1 VGPLKEAS
9 ECTETAGRFLACPPG
24 ITCGGTERL
33 SAIVTIQL
41 DDCNSLGAADQPAM
55 DEISKAIWQET
66 EEVLDL
72 LRRRSQNA
80 IHRQKK
86 PGILWLDELTETQ
99 GNTVIAVRQLCDE
112 SPEGV
117 TLKKL
122 AETMGV
128 TPAAASVM
136 VDLLVKKKMLKRTKS
151 KSDRRA
157 VLIRLTPDTA
167 GLFDISE
174 GTLLQTFAGL
184 QETLGK
190 ETLLDWHRILLK
202 ARVALRQLPGIQ
214 PSEDSDEHET
224 SSADVVGE

>member
-1 VGPLKEAS
+1 M
-9 ECTETAGRFLACPPG
+9 
-24 ITCGGTERL
+24 ERL
-33 SAIVTIQL
+33 SAIVTTQL
-41 DDCNSLGAADQPAM
+41 DDCNSLSTADKPSM

-72 LRRRSQNA
+72 LRCRSRNA

-86 PGILWLDELTETQ
+86 PGLLWLDELTETQ

-167 GLFDISE
+167 SLFDISE
-174 GTLLQTFAGL
+174 GTLLQTFTGL

-214 PSEDSDEHET
+214 PSTDDEEPEASSTEDT
-224 SSADVVGE
+224 GE